1 MCVNHSVNLHVNR
14 NVRYVFTREE
24 RQAVDHKIEMVLEY
38 LRKLKVFLEE
48 SPQCRFLPI
57 HLCSIDECCQYHYIY
72 CEIKAELFPIVRKC
86 YEDSLEKIEQI
97 QQ

>member
-1 MCVNHSVNLHVNR
+1 MCVNRSVNLHVNR

-24 RQAVDHKIEMVLEY
+24 RQAVNHKIEMVLEY

-57 HLCSIDECCQYHYIY
+57 HLCSIDECCQYHCMY

-86 YEDSLEKIEQI
+86 YEDSLEKVEQI